1 MRHASTFLLLAIAAA
16 GCACAQSPQ
25 QIEMRQILDDLSA
38 QSKRLIP
45 ILEQI
50 DPNVWVTAKG
60 APDGYIRQWHSSQD
74 QLKALIDDTA
84 NLSKDP
90 ERLPFALQTFFR
102 VQSLQVML
110 QSLVDGI
117 RRYQN
122 PALADLLAGIAAE
135 GSGDREKFQQYIMSL
150 ATERDQMF
158 GIMDHEAQRCRSILS
173 NQGVPVPPRP
183 VTRK

>member
-1 MRHASTFLLLAIAAA
+1 MRYARTFLLLAVAAA
-16 GCACAQSPQ
+16 GGVRAQSPQ
-25 QIEMRQILDDLSA
+25 QIEMRKILEDLSA

-60 APDGYIRQWHSSQD
+60 APDTYIRQWHSSRD
-74 QLKALIDDTA
+74 QLKALIADTA
-84 NLSKDP
+84 TLSQDP

-102 VQSLQVML
+102 VQSLQIML

-135 GSGDREKFQQYIMSL
+135 GSTDREKFQQYIMSL
-150 ATERDQMF
+150 ATERDEMF

-173 NQGVPVPPRP
+173 NQGVPARP
-183 VTRK
+183 ARK

>member
-1 MRHASTFLLLAIAAA
+1 MKSATIILLCAFAAPV
-16 GCACAQSPQ
+16 CMQAQSPQ
-25 QIEMRQILDDLSA
+25 QIEMRQVLEDLST

-60 APDGYIRQWHSSQD
+60 APDTYIRQWHNSQD
-74 QLKALIDDTA
+74 QLKALITDCT

-102 VQSLQVML
+102 VQALQVML

-122 PALADLLAGIAAE
+122 SALADLLAGVAAE
-135 GSGDREKFQQYIMSL
+135 GSSDRERFQQYIMML

-173 NQGVPVPPRP
+173 NQGAPSARP
-183 VTRK
+183 ARR

>member
-1 MRHASTFLLLAIAAA
+1 MKSALTIVLAALGAA
-16 GCACAQSPQ
+16 GCVEAQSPQ
-25 QIEMRQILDDLSA
+25 QIEMRQVLDNLST

-60 APDGYIRQWHSSQD
+60 APDTYIRQWHSSLD
-74 QLKALIDDTA
+74 QLKALIADTA

-102 VQSLQVML
+102 VQNVQVMV
-110 QSLVDGI
+110 QSLVDAI

-122 PALADLLAGIAAE
+122 PALADLLAGVAAD
-135 GSGDREKFQQYIMSL
+135 GNTDREKFQQYILSL
-150 ATERDQMF
+150 AAERDQMF

-173 NQGVPVPPRP
+173 NQGTPAKPA
-183 VTRK
+183 RK

>member
-1 MRHASTFLLLAIAAA
+1 MKFAACLLAVVFSAAF
-16 GCACAQSPQ
+16 CARAQSPQ
-25 QIEMRQILDDLSA
+25 QIEMKQILEDLSA

-60 APDGYIRQWHSSQD
+60 APDTYIRQWHSSQD
-74 QLKALIDDTA
+74 QLKALLVDTA

-90 ERLPFALQTFFR
+90 ERLPAALQTFFR
-102 VQSLQVML
+102 VQALQVML

-122 PALADLLAGIAAE
+122 PALADLLAGVAAE
-135 GSGDREKFQQYIMSL
+135 GSGDREKFQQYIMLL

-173 NQGVPVPPRP
+173 NQGVPPPPRP
-183 VTRK
+183 ARK

>member
-1 MRHASTFLLLAIAAA
+1 MKFARCFLLAVFTAAF
-16 GCACAQSPQ
+16 CAQAQSPQ
-25 QIEMRQILDDLSA
+25 QIEMRQILEDLSA

-60 APDGYIRQWHSSQD
+60 APDTYIHQWHSSQD
-74 QLKALIDDTA
+74 QLKALLDDCA
-84 NLSKDP
+84 ALSKDP
-90 ERLPFALQTFFR
+90 ERLPAALQTFFR

-122 PALADLLAGIAAE
+122 PALADLLAGVAAE
-135 GSGDREKFQQYIMSL
+135 GGTDREKFQQYIMLL

-173 NQGVPVPPRP
+173 NQGAPPR
-183 VTRK
+183 R

>member
-1 MRHASTFLLLAIAAA
+1 MKSASTLLLFACAA
-16 GCACAQSPQ
+16 GATLHAQSPQ
-25 QIEMRQILDDLSA
+25 QIEMRQVLDDLSG

-60 APDGYIRQWHSSQD
+60 APDTYIRQWRSSQD
-74 QLKALIDDTA
+74 QLKALIRDA
-84 NLSKDP
+84 AALAQDP
-90 ERLPFALQTFFR
+90 ERLPVALQTFFR

-122 PALADLLAGIAAE
+122 PALADLLAGVAAE
-135 GSGDREKFQQYIMSL
+135 GGTDRERFQQYIMSL

-173 NQGVPVPPRP
+173 NQGAPARPPA
-183 VTRK
+183 RK

>member
-1 MRHASTFLLLAIAAA
+1 MKPALAILLAALGTAASVR
-16 GCACAQSPQ
+16 AQSPQ
-25 QIEMRQILDDLSA
+25 QLEMKQILEDLST

-60 APDGYIRQWHSSQD
+60 APDTYIRQWHNSID
-74 QLKALIDDTA
+74 QLKALIADT
-84 NLSKDP
+84 NELSKDP

-102 VQSLQVML
+102 VQNLQVML

-122 PALADLLAGIAAE
+122 SALADLLAGVAAE
-135 GSGDREKFQQYIMSL
+135 GGTDRERFQQYIMSL

-173 NQGVPVPPRP
+173 NQGSAPARPPA
-183 VTRK
+183 RK

>member
-1 MRHASTFLLLAIAAA
+1 MKFPRCFLPLVFTAAF
-16 GCACAQSPQ
+16 CAHAQSPQ
-25 QIEMRQILDDLSA
+25 QIEMRQVLEDLSA

-60 APDGYIRQWHSSQD
+60 APDTYIRQWHNSQD
-74 QLKALIDDTA
+74 QLKALLTDTA
-84 NLSKDP
+84 TLSKDP
-90 ERLPFALQTFFR
+90 ERLPAALQTFFR
-102 VQSLQVML
+102 VQALQVML

-122 PALADLLAGIAAE
+122 PALADLLAGVASE
-135 GSGDREKFQQYIMSL
+135 GSADREKFQQYIMLL

-173 NQGVPVPPRP
+173 NQGVPPRP
-183 VTRK
+183 PVRK

>member
-1 MRHASTFLLLAIAAA
+1 MKSASSLLLFAFAA
-16 GCACAQSPQ
+16 GASLPAQSPQ
-25 QIEMRQILDDLSA
+25 QIEMRQVLDDLSA

-60 APDGYIRQWHSSQD
+60 APDTYIRQWRSSQD
-74 QLKALIDDTA
+74 QLKALIRDA
-84 NLSKDP
+84 AALAQDP
-90 ERLPFALQTFFR
+90 ERLPVALQTFFR

-122 PALADLLAGIAAE
+122 PALAELLAGVAAE
-135 GSGDREKFQQYIMSL
+135 GSTDRERFQQYIMSL

-173 NQGVPVPPRP
+173 NQGAPARPPA
-183 VTRK
+183 RK

>member
-1 MRHASTFLLLAIAAA
+1 MKFARYFVAVIVIA
-16 GCACAQSPQ
+16 GCCARAQSPQ
-25 QIEMRQILDDLSA
+25 QIEMKQVLEDLSA
-38 QSKRLIP
+38 QTKRLIP

-74 QLKALIDDTA
+74 QLKALLVDCT

-90 ERLPFALQTFFR
+90 ERLPAALQTFFR
-102 VQSLQVML
+102 VQSIQVML

-122 PALADLLAGIAAE
+122 PALADLLAGVAAE
-135 GSGDREKFQQYIMSL
+135 GSRDREKFQQYIMLL

-173 NQGVPVPPRP
+173 NQGAPPPPV
-183 VTRK
+183 RK

>member
-1 MRHASTFLLLAIAAA
+1 MKSATIILLCAFAAPA
-16 GCACAQSPQ
+16 ALQAQSPQ

-74 QLKALIDDTA
+74 QLKALITDTA

-90 ERLPFALQTFFR
+90 ERLPFALLTFFR
-102 VQSLQVML
+102 VQSLQLML

-117 RRYQN
+117 R
-122 PALADLLAGIAAE
+122 
-135 GSGDREKFQQYIMSL
+135 
-150 ATERDQMF
+150 
-158 GIMDHEAQRCRSILS
+158 
-173 NQGVPVPPRP
+173 
-183 VTRK
+183 